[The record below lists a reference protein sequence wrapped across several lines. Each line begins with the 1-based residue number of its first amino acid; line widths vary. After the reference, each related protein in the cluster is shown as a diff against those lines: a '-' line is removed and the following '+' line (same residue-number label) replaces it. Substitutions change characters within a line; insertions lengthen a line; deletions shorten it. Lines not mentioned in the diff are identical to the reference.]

1 MKVNI
6 EELMNKFEKS
16 LGGILIVLGILLCLS
31 IIFSPTQKPVEK
43 IWQTEEEYEY
53 EQFLDSLMNEELK
66 EETAPTPK
74 KKKEAKVW
82 KKKHKSG
89 QQKMIAKVTATVY
102 NPVIE
107 QCDSDPLI
115 TADNSKI
122 DLDKLNSGHLKWIAI
137 SRDLRKHFEYGS
149 KVRIKCKT
157 DPSINGVYEVRDC
170 MNPRYSSRIDILK
183 PIGHTKGRWENVVI
197 SSL

>member
-6 EELMNKFEKS
+6 EELMDRFEKN
-16 LGGILIVLGILLCLS
+16 LGGVLIILGILLCLS
-31 IIFSPTQKPVEK
+31 IVFSPTQKPVEK

-53 EQFLDSLMNEELK
+53 EQFLDSIMK
-66 EETAPTPK
+66 EETTPTPK
-74 KKKEAKVW
+74 KKKEARVW
-82 KKKHKSG
+82 KREGRKV
-89 QQKMIAKVTATVY
+89 AKVTATVY
-102 NPVIE
+102 NPVTE

>member
-6 EELMNKFEKS
+6 EELMDKFERV
-16 LGGILIVLGILLCLS
+16 LGRILIILGILLCLS
-31 IIFSPTQKPVEK
+31 LIFSPTKQKPVEK

-53 EQFLDSLMNEELK
+53 EQFLDSIMNEELK
-66 EETAPTPK
+66 EEKAPTPK
-74 KKKEAKVW
+74 KKKEARVLW
-82 KKKHKSG
+82 KRG
-89 QQKMIAKVTATVY
+89 NQRIAKVTATVY
-102 NPVIE
+102 NPVTE
-107 QCDSDPLI
+107 QTDSDPLI

-137 SRDLRKHFEYGS
+137 SRDLRKHFKYGS

-183 PIGHTKGRWENVVI
+183 PIGHTKGRWENVMI

>member
-1 MKVNI
+1 MNI
-6 EELMNKFEKS
+6 EELMDKFEKS

-53 EQFLDSLMNEELK
+53 EQFLDSIMNEELK

-82 KKKHKSG
+82 KREGRKV
-89 QQKMIAKVTATVY
+89 AKVTATVY
-102 NPVIE
+102 NPVTE

-122 DLDKLNSGHLKWIAI
+122 DLDKLNSGRLKWIAI
-137 SRDLRKHFEYGS
+137 SRDLREHFEYGS